1 MAALSGD
8 WSVSP
13 STGESAW
20 ARVEETSAPAG
31 VRRRAT
37 ALAERLGFA
46 GERLEHVRLAVTEAA
61 TNLVKHAGRGEMLVR
76 VVRGGERAMLEFVS
90 VDRGPGMAD
99 VPESLRDGVSTSGS
113 LGIGLG
119 MIGRLADDAGL
130 HSRPG
135 EGTIL
140 FARFRQPG
148 EGPDACPSAGPPFAG
163 LTRPL
168 DGEEECGDAYA
179 ARELDG
185 VVHAILCD
193 GLGHGPLAARAAA
206 EAVRAVRGIDA
217 PTAAGELLDRM
228 HRGLAG
234 TRGAA
239 VAAVTV
245 DPAARRVV
253 FAGLGNIAGWIVAP
267 GRRRGMISTPG
278 IAGVRGRGYREHG
291 YDLPAGAAVVL
302 HSDGLTGR
310 WDLSSRP
317 DLLGRDPLLAAGALL
332 RDAGTRHDDRSVLVI
347 GAGRR

>member
-1 MAALSGD
+1 MTGG

-13 STGESAW
+13 SAGESVW

-46 GERLEHVRLAVTEAA
+46 DERLEHVRLAATEAA

-76 VVRGGERAMLEFVS
+76 VVRGGERATLEFVS

-130 HSRPG
+130 QSRPG

-148 EGPDACPSAGPPFAG
+148 GAPPADPPFAG

-217 PTAAGELLDRM
+217 PTAPGALLDRI
-228 HRGLAG
+228 HRALAG
-234 TRGAA
+234 TRGGA

-253 FAGLGNIAGWIVAP
+253 FAGLGNVAGWVVAP
-267 GRRRGMISTPG
+267 GRRQGMISTPG
-278 IAGVRGRGYREHG
+278 IAGVRGRGFREHV
-291 YDLPAGAAVVL
+291 YDLPTGAAVVL
-302 HSDGLTGR
+302 HSDGLTDR

-317 DLLGRDPLLAAGALL
+317 DLLGRDPLLAAAALL

-347 GAGRR
+347 GARRR